1 VKIVIK
7 KPGRIFFFS
16 FMFLLFLPNYRGLAG
31 SNILGEMKEH
41 FKTGV
46 LRDFTPKIVSPNF
59 VNVRPEGPFLMVVG
73 IARETYMADIRHE
86 AQREKI
92 TFKLVK
98 GSGKFASVRD
108 SQDRSGGKYIIA
120 PDEDGSAAVLFYPSV
135 GFFSS
140 KECQIKVFVEN
151 LNSTNI
157 TGELVYKLHSI
168 SIDKTIFEKV
178 SSGYKDLAMGPL
190 VAPRIEMRHSKNYFH
205 DKFGREKD
213 REEEEDSIATF
224 KEDGSVETLFGNGK
238 TSVSKPSGHH
248 SQPIENAWGVDQEH
262 VIYFRS
268 SPRKSKVISGSCS
281 FIVLNKINCYFESVV
296 VVGDGMLSLLNFS
309 YANEKGVLYKK
320 STELTQTTLSG
331 IKLME
336 RDTESTLK

>member
-1 VKIVIK
+1 
-7 KPGRIFFFS
+7 
-16 FMFLLFLPNYRGLAG
+16 
-31 SNILGEMKEH
+31 
-41 FKTGV
+41 
-46 LRDFTPKIVSPNF
+46 
-59 VNVRPEGPFLMVVG
+59 
-73 IARETYMADIRHE
+73 
-86 AQREKI
+86 
-92 TFKLVK
+92 
-98 GSGKFASVRD
+98 
-108 SQDRSGGKYIIA
+108 
-120 PDEDGSAAVLFYPSV
+120 LFYPSV